1 MTISNPHPYP
11 FNDVTDELYVE
22 PRLEQLR
29 ESEPLCPVR
38 LPHGE
43 PAWLVTRYED
53 VKTVLGDPRFSRARA
68 VTRDEPRTR
77 IHRGLPGNIL
87 DYDPPEHTRLRRVVA
102 KAFTARRVEQMKERT
117 QAIADG
123 LLDAMTAKGAPGDLV
138 AEFAL
143 PLPVTVIC
151 ELLGVPLEDRTRF
164 RLWADALLSTTRF
177 TTEEVE
183 RYADELT
190 AYMAGLIARRRKEP
204 QDDLLSVMVA
214 ARDEEDR
221 LSEDELVAMGVS
233 VLVAGHETTASQIP
247 NFVYTLLRHPRELA
261 RLRADLDLVPQ
272 AVEELMRY
280 VPLGEAGI
288 ARYALEDVELSGGV
302 VRAGEPV
309 ITSNVSANR
318 DGTVY
323 TCPETLD
330 LTRQEA
336 SHVGFGHGP
345 HHCLGA
351 QLARM
356 ELQVSLRTL
365 LVRLPGL
372 RLAGTGED
380 LAWKTGSAVRGLTR
394 MLVTWGEE

>member
-1 MTISNPHPYP
+1 MTIGNPRPYP
-11 FNDVTDELYVE
+11 FEVTDELYVE

-43 PAWLVTRYED
+43 AAWLVTRYED

-68 VTRDEPRTR
+68 VTEDEPRTR
-77 IHRGLPGNIL
+77 RHRGLPGNIL
-87 DYDPPEHTRLRRVVA
+87 EFDPPEHTRLRRVVA
-102 KAFTARRVEQMKERT
+102 KAFTARRVEELRVRT

-123 LLDAMTAKGAPGDLV
+123 LVDAMIAQGPPADLV
-138 AEFAL
+138 AGFAL

-164 RLWADALLSTTRF
+164 RLWSDALLSTTRF
-177 TTEEVE
+177 TLEEVE
-183 RYADELT
+183 RHVGELA
-190 AYMAGLIARRRKEP
+190 AYMAGLIAERRKEP
-204 QDDLLSVMVA
+204 KDDLLGVMVA

-221 LSEDELVAMGVS
+221 LTEDELVAMGVS

-247 NFVYTLLRHPRELA
+247 NFVYTLLSHPEQLA

-272 AVEELMRY
+272 AVEELMRF
-280 VPLGEAGI
+280 VPLGDAGI

-309 ITSNVSANR
+309 VTSNVSANR
-318 DGTVY
+318 DGAVY
-323 TCPETLD
+323 TCPEKLD

-336 SHVGFGHGP
+336 SHLGFGHGP

-356 ELQVSLRTL
+356 ELRVTLSTL
-365 LVRLPGL
+365 LTRLPGL
-372 RLAGTGED
+372 RLAGTDGD
-380 LAWKTGSAVRGLTR
+380 LVPKAGTQVKGFTK
-394 MLVTWGEE
+394 MLVTWDEA